1 MTASPHDTTHA
12 AAHDATHDATSSPR
26 DSTDACCAR
35 QRSAA
40 VPVPLVDSH
49 LSLEHGVAVMTFA
62 RHDVRNALTGTAL
75 VEDLLAVAEW
85 VNGCDSV
92 GALVITGEGS
102 AFSAGG
108 NVQDMAQRKGDFAGD
123 AAEVA
128 ARYRRGIQRMTP
140 AVLGIEVPV
149 IAAVNG
155 PAIGA
160 GFDLANM
167 CDIRLASDQ
176 ARFGETFLS
185 LGLIPGDGGA
195 WLLQRL
201 IGYQRA
207 CELTFS
213 GRIVSAQEALA
224 LGIVL
229 EVCAEKDLM
238 TRALEM
244 ARQMAGQPRQATRLT
259 KRLMRRAPEMRLDDF
274 LDLCASFQGQCHQD
288 PEHHAAVAAL
298 LARMK
303 R

>member
-1 MTASPHDTTHA
+1 MTTPSLPQ
-12 AAHDATHDATSSPR
+12 TSLPPLQ
-26 DSTDACCAR
+26 DSQLQLDK
-35 QRSAA
+35 
-40 VPVPLVDSH
+40 
-49 LSLEHGVAVMTFA
+49 GVAVLTLS

-75 VEDLLAVAEW
+75 VEDILRVADW
-85 VNGCDSV
+85 VNQCDAV
-92 GALVITGEGS
+92 GALVITGGGS

-108 NVQDMAQRKGDFAGD
+108 NVQDMAQRRGDFAGD

-128 ARYRRGIQRMTP
+128 ARYRRGIQRMP
-140 AVLGIEVPV
+140 RAVLGIEVPV

-167 CDIRLASDQ
+167 CDIRLASDR
-176 ARFGETFLS
+176 ARFGETFLN

-213 GRIVSAQEALA
+213 GRIVAAEEALT

-229 EVCAEKDLM
+229 DVCAEDALM
-238 TRALEM
+238 PRALEM
-244 ARQMAGQPRQATRLT
+244 AGQMARQPRLATRLT
-259 KRLMRRAPEMRLDDF
+259 KRLMRRAPDMGLDDF

-298 LARMK
+298 LAKMK
-303 R
+303 V